1 MFPVISPTVC
11 LLCSECLI
19 STTEGLFAWSF
30 FRDQDLEPGAPSMGA
45 KSLCIPFTP
54 LKTLQPGQKCVS
66 GKEPA
71 QYYTLFGRSYWAP
84 ALLGQE
90 NKHLSR
96 KGLSHLLCNCFSFLV
111 FNLSEVTKLWDSGR
125 EHALFVLFWVL
136 KTKQTCH
143 HCYNTLEMERRQE
156 MFTLIAVNI

>member
-19 STTEGLFAWSF
+19 STTEGLFALSF

-71 QYYTLFGRSYWAP
+71 QYYTLFGRSY
-84 ALLGQE
+84 
-90 NKHLSR
+90 
-96 KGLSHLLCNCFSFLV
+96 
-111 FNLSEVTKLWDSGR
+111 
-125 EHALFVLFWVL
+125 
-136 KTKQTCH
+136 
-143 HCYNTLEMERRQE
+143 
-156 MFTLIAVNI
+156 